1 MQAFSD
7 NPWFRSLPQMQAHAL
22 VDAAQPMK
30 LGAGKVLYR
39 QGDALGPS
47 TPAFFGL
54 ASGSMKLSI
63 LNSDG
68 KEGILTVIEPG
79 NWIGEVALLD
89 NTRRRAH
96 NAIAL
101 DGCELA
107 AVTAKA
113 FEALMRDPEFA
124 RAVAKLVAA
133 RLRLAYEALA
143 GQTLQSMRQR
153 VARRL
158 VMLAHGDITQSTRG
172 RMHVS
177 TSQDNLAM
185 MLGVSRPTLS
195 KELQAL
201 AKAGA
206 IALRYGQIEIL
217 AMERLRVAGQLA
229 LSDPT
234 GQDDFQ
240 PA

>member
-7 NPWFRSLPQMQAHAL
+7 NPWFRSLPEAQARAL
-22 VDAAQPMK
+22 LDAAQPMK

-39 QGDALGPS
+39 QGDVLRPS
-47 TPAFFGL
+47 VASFFGL
-54 ASGSMKLSI
+54 ARGSMKLSI

-101 DGCELA
+101 EACELV
-107 AVTAKA
+107 AVSARA
-113 FEALMRDPEFA
+113 FEALMHDPAFA

-201 AKAGA
+201 ARTSL

-217 AMERLRVAGQLA
+217 DMEGLRRAGGLA
-229 LSDPT
+229 APESAVREDS
-234 GQDDFQ
+234 
-240 PA
+240 

>member
-7 NPWFRSLPQMQAHAL
+7 NPWFRSLPPVQARAL
-22 VDAAQPMK
+22 LDAAQPMR

-39 QGDALGPS
+39 QGDTLGPS
-47 TPAFFGL
+47 TPSFFGL
-54 ASGSMKLSI
+54 ASGVMKLSI

-89 NTRRRAH
+89 NTQRRAH
-96 NAIAL
+96 NAIAI
-101 DGCELA
+101 DECELA
-107 AVTAKA
+107 AVSAKA
-113 FEALMRDPEFA
+113 FEALMHDTGFA
-124 RAVAKLVAA
+124 RAVAKLVAG

-143 GQTLQSMRQR
+143 GQTLQSMRER

-158 VMLAHGDITQSTRG
+158 VLLAHGDITQATRS
-172 RMHVS
+172 RLHIS

-201 AKAGA
+201 ARTSL

-217 AMERLRVAGQLA
+217 DMEGLRRAGGLA
-229 LSDPT
+229 APESAVREDS
-234 GQDDFQ
+234 
-240 PA
+240 

>member
-7 NPWFRSLPQMQAHAL
+7 NPWFRSLPESQARAL
-22 VDAAQPMK
+22 LDAAQPMK
-30 LGAGKVLYR
+30 VLSGKAVYR
-39 QGDALGPS
+39 QGDSLGPS
-47 TPAFFGL
+47 TAAFFGV
-54 ASGSMKLSI
+54 ASGVMKLSI

-89 NTRRRAH
+89 NTQRRAH

-101 DGCELA
+101 EECELA
-107 AVTAKA
+107 AVSAKA
-113 FEALMRDPEFA
+113 FEALMQEPEFA
-124 RAVAKLVAA
+124 RAIAKLVAG

-143 GQTLQSMRQR
+143 GQTLQSMRER

-158 VMLAHGDITQSTRG
+158 VMLAHGDITQATRG
-172 RMHVS
+172 RMHIS

-206 IALRYGQIEIL
+206 IVLRYGHIEIL
-217 AMERLRVAGQLA
+217 DMQRLRDAGHMAVA
-229 LSDPT
+229 DPVARE
-234 GQDDFQ
+234 DL
-240 PA
+240 

>member
-1 MQAFSD
+1 MQAFSN
-7 NPWFRSLPQMQAHAL
+7 NPWFRDLPESQARML
-22 VDAAQPMK
+22 LGAAQPVK
-30 LGAGKVLYR
+30 LAAGKMLYR
-39 QGDALGPS
+39 QGDSLKPS
-47 TPAFFGL
+47 TASFFGL
-54 ASGSMKLSI
+54 ASGVMKLSI

-89 NTRRRAH
+89 NTHRRAH
-96 NAIAL
+96 TAIAL
-101 DGCELA
+101 EECEMA
-107 AVTAKA
+107 AVSAKD
-113 FEALMRDPEFA
+113 FESMMQDPEFA
-124 RAVAKLVAA
+124 RAVAKLLAG

-172 RMHVS
+172 RMQVN

-201 AKAGA
+201 AKTGT
-206 IALRYGQIEIL
+206 IGLRYGFIEIL
-217 AMERLRVAGQLA
+217 DMHGLRVAGQL
-229 LSDPT
+229 SMPEP
-234 GQDDFQ
+234 GPREDF
-240 PA
+240 

>member
-1 MQAFSD
+1 MPAFSD
-7 NPWFRSLPQMQAHAL
+7 NPWFRSLPDAQARAL
-22 VDAAQPMK
+22 LDAAQAMK
-30 LGAGKVLYR
+30 LGAGKALYR
-39 QGDALGPS
+39 QGDVLGPS
-47 TPAFFGL
+47 AAAFFGL
-54 ASGSMKLSI
+54 ARGSMKLSI

-89 NTRRRAH
+89 NTQRRAH

-101 DGCELA
+101 EECELA
-107 AVTAKA
+107 AVSARA
-113 FEALMRDPEFA
+113 FEALMQDPDFA
-124 RAVAKLVAA
+124 RAVAKLVAG

-177 TSQDNLAM
+177 TSQDNLAK

-201 AKAGA
+201 AKAGG

-217 AMERLRVAGQLA
+217 DMQRLRVAGQLA
-229 LSDPT
+229 ESDPT
-234 GQDDFQ
+234 GQDDF
-240 PA
+240 